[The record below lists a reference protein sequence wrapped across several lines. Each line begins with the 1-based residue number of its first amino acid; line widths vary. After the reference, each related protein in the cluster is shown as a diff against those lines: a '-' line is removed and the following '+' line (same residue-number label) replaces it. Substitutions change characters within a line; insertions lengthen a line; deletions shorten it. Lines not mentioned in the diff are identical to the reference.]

1 MNNRIAIIDLGTN
14 TFHLLIVEIK
24 DKKPSVIHLETIP
37 ASLGE
42 GGMKDG
48 NIKSS
53 AFDRGL
59 EALKQFRRQIELHQV
74 NKVKALATSAL
85 RSASNG
91 AKFIDQVLSDTGIQ
105 IELIDGNREAELI
118 YSAVSA
124 AINLGSHTSLIMD
137 IGGGSVEFIIC
148 NQEQIFW
155 KKSYDIGA
163 ARLMNQF
170 HHSDPISKSDME
182 DLQAYLNTVLEDLKN
197 EIQKF
202 NPIQLI
208 GSAGAFETYASLI
221 DVHFKASFERP
232 EFNIDLKEFEKIAQ
246 FIIESKQEERAKN
259 PAIPEIRV
267 NMIVIACLLTRYVLS
282 LHPFQELK
290 LSTYSMK
297 EGVLFEMIKN

>member
-1 MNNRIAIIDLGTN
+1 VKITIIGQGYVGYALSVAATKAGHFIIGFDTN
-14 TFHLLIVEIK
+14 PKLISEIK
-24 DKKPSVIHLETIP
+24 AKGDLKNYLPTNNE
-37 ASLGE
+37 
-42 GGMKDG
+42 DD
-48 NIKSS
+48 IKAQDAYIIAVPTPLDEKNRPDLSFLIN
-53 AFDRGL
+53 AAQL
-59 EALKQFRRQIELHQV
+59 IA
-74 NKVKALATSAL
+74 

-197 EIQKF
+197 ESSK
-202 NPIQLI
+202 
-208 GSAGAFETYASLI
+208 
-221 DVHFKASFERP
+221 KAKTRIK
-232 EFNIDLKEFEKIAQ
+232 NRLWKKNKTFEK
-246 FIIESKQEERAKN
+246 
-259 PAIPEIRV
+259 
-267 NMIVIACLLTRYVLS
+267 
-282 LHPFQELK
+282 
-290 LSTYSMK
+290 
-297 EGVLFEMIKN
+297 